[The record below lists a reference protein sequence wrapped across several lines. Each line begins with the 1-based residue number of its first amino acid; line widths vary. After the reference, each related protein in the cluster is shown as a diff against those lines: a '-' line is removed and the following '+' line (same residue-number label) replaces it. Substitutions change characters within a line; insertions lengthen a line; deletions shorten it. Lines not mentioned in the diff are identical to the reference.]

1 MAIEESKD
9 LTSLSLYELIGN
21 LKVHEMIIKKD
32 FEIVKANGKRKSLA
46 LKAKKESSDEECP
59 TSEKFPKPL
68 KDKNQRTFVGGSWSD
83 SDKEDDEK
91 AKDKTCLVAQAS
103 NEVCSDSS
111 YFSDENSSIDDLA
124 LDNEYD
130 KIFKIS
136 LGFNSLEASTSET
149 KEIKFV
155 KSQKETSP
163 GGAFADVDHI
173 GCQDTQRS
181 TFGLMQLLGD
191 ILVSW
196 SSKKHKSAA
205 ISSTEAEY
213 IALSGCCAQILWMR
227 SQLTDYVL
235 GFNKTPLYCNNKS
248 VIALCCNN
256 VQHSRS
262 KHIDIRYHFIKEQ
275 MENGVVELYF
285 VRTEYQ
291 LADIFTKALG
301 QEQLDFLINNLGMRS
316 MYNNLKFSSI

>member
-9 LTSLSLYELIGN
+9 LTSLSLYQLIGN

-59 TSEKFPKPL
+59 TSEN
-68 KDKNQRTFVGGSWSD
+68 KNQRTFVGGSWSD

-103 NEVCSDSS
+103 NE
-111 YFSDENSSIDDLA
+111 
-124 LDNEYD
+124 
-130 KIFKIS
+130 
-136 LGFNSLEASTSET
+136 
-149 KEIKFV
+149 
-155 KSQKETSP
+155 
-163 GGAFADVDHI
+163 
-173 GCQDTQRS
+173 
-181 TFGLMQLLGD
+181 
-191 ILVSW
+191 
-196 SSKKHKSAA
+196 
-205 ISSTEAEY
+205 
-213 IALSGCCAQILWMR
+213 
-227 SQLTDYVL
+227 
-235 GFNKTPLYCNNKS
+235 TPLYCNNKS

-301 QEQLDFLINNLGMRS
+301 QERIDFLINKLGMRS
-316 MYNNLKFSSI
+316 IQTVLVISTTESRIREAPERHVRQALWMKQALIDYDVRLDNVSIMCDNKGAIDLSKNPVQHS